1 MEVLVEILI
10 ICGFFCSALLCA
22 WLYIEFI
29 KCKFKIIFSKPTQ
42 VQPAYVVAEPV
53 FESTEIAVAV

>member
-1 MEVLVEILI
+1 MEVWVEILI
-10 ICGFFCSALLCA
+10 ICSFFCSALLCA

-29 KCKFKIIFSKPTQ
+29 KCKFKIIFSKSAQ

-53 FESTEIAVAV
+53 FQTDELAVVV

>member
-1 MEVLVEILI
+1 MELLDEILI
-10 ICGFFCSALLCA
+10 ICGFFCFAFVCA

-29 KCKFKIIFSKPTQ
+29 KCKFRIIFSKPAK

-53 FESTEIAVAV
+53 FQTTEIAVVV